1 MPRPFSP
8 HDRLPADVHATTRNR
23 YFPYTRLSF
32 YHGLTERRGGAAERE
47 NGGAMTQETN
57 HRGSLSRRG
66 FLRATGAAGVALAAA
81 AGVTGLGSLAVAD
94 AGAGA
99 PAEEDKVVCCLGNC
113 SGGCILEAT
122 VRDGRVCSLKNC
134 QLINDRGRENICQ
147 RGTSNVYRL
156 YSDRRILY
164 PLRRVGERGDNEF
177 ERISWDEAIAELSEK
192 WKGYIAE
199 FGPSS
204 IGVFGGS
211 GNQSADGTADFGVP
225 HDGYVSRMIAYLNL
239 DKMILDA
246 DSAGMAMYARMI
258 GGSTSGWGNDWL
270 DLPNA
275 DHILCWACNPTEA
288 MVGRYH
294 NVTEAQAGGTTL
306 TVIDPIFTLTAAK
319 ADKFVPI
326 RPGSDGLLA
335 IACMQKILD
344 EGLQDEEFLK
354 HQSVGGFLVKDADGK
369 YLRLSDLGR
378 AQAGA
383 EDDLPVALEADGMP
397 VAAVQAVDPQLS
409 FAGEVQG
416 IAVHTAYDLI
426 VERINSC
433 EYGIAEICEMTDVP
447 EEQIDYLVD
456 LLTDGSTT
464 LITSYGA
471 DHYVNGHTFYSCVLT
486 LMMLTGNLGHPG
498 AGILGPG
505 VAHLL
510 SAAGGDTS
518 AMVTP
523 EGEGLGFSHRIP
535 GNSIKDVVATGK
547 FGDADVTL
555 KSIYVQCA
563 NLIGNQAERRLWIDE
578 ILPKIDYLVVA
589 EQMANDTTK
598 YADLVLPA
606 AHWWECER
614 YWTREGYTAMSEK
627 VHDPLGEALPD
638 LEICNLILE
647 AMGKGDACID
657 REEFMTR
664 SFEDEASRA
673 AGISWEKIKQ
683 EKLVK
688 TVPDG
693 FVNVNPGT
701 GTPEGRFSFYR
712 EDARPDP
719 DVWGQQWDFDRERML
734 YWEPPRE
741 AWPTSEAA
749 QSYPLQLISERGKF
763 KVHTMFSD
771 CPNLLEIDN
780 EPSLTM
786 NPADADERGIVTG
799 DYVHVFNDRGDFT
812 CKVNLNPGTRP
823 GVMQMDHGW
832 QDEQFVQGHYQDVT
846 SNYSG
851 NVFANN
857 CYHDCMVQAE
867 KA

>member
-1 MPRPFSP
+1 M
-8 HDRLPADVHATTRNR
+8 TTDLVRA
-23 YFPYTRLSF
+23 PKLTR
-32 YHGLTERRGGAAERE
+32 RR
-47 NGGAMTQETN
+47 
-57 HRGSLSRRG
+57 
-66 FLRATGAAGVALAAA
+66 FLGATGAVAATAAIAGVG
-81 AGVTGLGSLAVAD
+81 GVTLVSAAVGD
-94 AGAGA
+94 Q
-99 PAEEDKVVCCLGNC
+99 PANAQEQEMTVCCLGNC
-113 SGGCILEAT
+113 SGGCILSAT
-122 VRDGRVCSLKNC
+122 VRDGRVCDLKNRE
-134 QLINDRGRENICQ
+134 LINDRGRENICQ
-147 RGTSNVYRL
+147 RGASNVYRL

-164 PLRRVGERGDNEF
+164 PLRRVGERGANEF
-177 ERISWDEAIAELSEK
+177 ERISWDEAMTELSDK
-192 WKGYIAE
+192 WKGFMAE
-199 FGPSS
+199 YGPES

-225 HDGYVSRMIAYLNL
+225 ANGYVSRMIAYLNL

-294 NVTEAQAGGTTL
+294 NVTEAQAAGATL
-306 TVIDPIFTLTAAK
+306 TVIDPNFTLTAAK
-319 ADKFVPI
+319 SDRFIPI
-326 RPGSDGLLA
+326 QPASDGLLA
-335 IACMQKILD
+335 IAVMQKIL
-344 EGLQDEEFLK
+344 ERGLQDEDFLK
-354 HQSVGGFLVKDADGK
+354 HQSVGAFLVKDADGK
-369 YLRLSDLGR
+369 YLRASDVGL
-378 AQAGA
+378 AQAGSA
-383 EDDLPVALEADGMP
+383 EDVPLAMESDGSL
-397 VAAVQAVDPQLS
+397 VAATSAIDPKLTAV
-409 FAGEVQG
+409 AEAQG
-416 IAVHTAYDLI
+416 VAVHTAYDLL
-426 VERINSC
+426 VERIGAC
-433 EYGIAEICEMTDVP
+433 EYGIDEICAMTGVP
-447 EEQIDYLVD
+447 EETMDYLVD

-471 DHYVNGHTFYSCVLT
+471 DHYVNGHTFYSCVLS
-486 LMMLTGNLGHPG
+486 LMMLTGNLGHAG

-523 EGEGLGFSHRIP
+523 EGDGLGFSHRIP

-563 NLIGNQAERRLWIDE
+563 NLIGNQAERKLWIEE
-578 ILPKIDYLVVA
+578 ILPKIEFFVVA

-638 LEICNLILE
+638 LEICNKIMT
-647 AMGKGDACID
+647 AMGREDACIE
-657 REEFMTR
+657 REDFMTR
-664 SFEDEASRA
+664 AFEDEASRA
-673 AGISWEKIKQ
+673 AGMSWERIKQ

-693 FVNVNPGT
+693 FANVNDGS

-719 DVWGQQWDFDRERML
+719 DVWGQEWDFDKERLL

-741 AWPTSEAA
+741 AWPGTEAA
-749 QSYPLQLISERGKF
+749 SKFPLQIMTERGKF

-786 NPADADERGIVTG
+786 NPVDAEARGILNG
-799 DYVHVFNDRGDFT
+799 DFAHIYNDRGDFT
-812 CKVNLNPGTRP
+812 CKVYLNPGTRP
-823 GVMQMDHGW
+823 GVVQMDHGW

-846 SNYSG
+846 SNFSG

-857 CYHDCMVQAE
+857 CYHDCMVEIERA
-867 KA
+867 

>member
-1 MPRPFSP
+1 MPRPLSP
-8 HDRLPADVHATTRNR
+8 HGRLPVDMHATTRNR
-23 YFPYTRLSF
+23 YFPYAGLSF
-32 YHGLTERRGGAAERE
+32 YHGLTGRRGGAAERE

-225 HDGYVSRMIAYLNL
+225 ANGYVSRMIAYLNL

-335 IACMQKILD
+335 IACMQKILG

-664 SFEDEASRA
+664 AFEDEASRA

-749 QSYPLQLISERGKF
+749 QNYPLQLISERGKF

-786 NPADADERGIVTG
+786 NPADADERGLVTG